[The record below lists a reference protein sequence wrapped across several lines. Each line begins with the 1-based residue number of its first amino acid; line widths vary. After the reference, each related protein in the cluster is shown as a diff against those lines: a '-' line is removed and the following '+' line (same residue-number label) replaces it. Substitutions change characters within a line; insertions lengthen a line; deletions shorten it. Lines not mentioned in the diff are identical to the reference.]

1 MLSSNGVLLSDPVE
15 KLREWRAF
23 FFGIGNAA
31 DDMPEEARLGNSL
44 DAAFKQRIE
53 DKVRDLLRRAAVS
66 NSDLDAPFTMLELR
80 QALGKL
86 RRRTAVGPDGVPN
99 AFLKLMGPHALQATL
114 LLFNRI
120 WISGTWPEA
129 WREGLLVPLFKNSGT
144 RLNMG
149 DYRPIT
155 LTSCVAKLFENILL
169 ARLTSWADAAQTICE
184 EQAGFRA
191 GRSTLEH
198 LFVLH
203 EVIGAR
209 RESKQR
215 TFLAFLDAR
224 RAYDRV
230 WRDGL
235 RLKLWKGG
243 MQGRMF
249 RFLDS
254 MLGDVRRRVVVDG
267 FESEPFSASV
277 GLAQGAVLSPLLYAV
292 FINELAEVLRS
303 KSLGV
308 VAWGRR
314 IPLLLYADDI
324 VLLADSPEQLQQMLD
339 VASTYAHSWQFRFNT
354 KPGKS
359 NVVVVPSSKANLQAA
374 ERAAFRMA
382 DGPLHLSQEY
392 KYLGVE
398 SGKTGAGCWNSFLSR
413 VSRSALGKVHKL
425 AYAVGSGDRP
435 LRLDTAVHLFNA
447 YVRPSW
453 EYACGLWGAM
463 LSKAG
468 VDTLEKIQATF
479 AKRVLQ
485 LGTSKVAHSY
495 LRAELGLWPVELRVL
510 QATLLLFGQLSR
522 MPRSRLAS
530 HVFHNRCADVASG
543 EGSRGKYS
551 WCVVAKEALETEGF
565 DGAWRSLTVPDRWS
579 TLVKRHC
586 RQRFRAAAQADVRAH
601 HSLELFQRVSTFSGV
616 ESWLNIEQRHPG
628 KLLKVRLRAGALPLM
643 VHVGVANLLKERRM
657 RQCVMCDSGAV
668 ETEEHFVAE
677 CSFYR
682 DLREGC
688 KARLRRVLLAAG
700 LSQQAE
706 PDFLQLIAGSASST
720 LPTCVQLKA
729 EKCAWDFLRLA
740 WRQRELIWQRVCVP
754 GNPWRL
760 PAPR

>member
-1 MLSSNGVLLSDPVE
+1 
-15 KLREWRAF
+15 
-23 FFGIGNAA
+23 
-31 DDMPEEARLGNSL
+31 
-44 DAAFKQRIE
+44 
-53 DKVRDLLRRAAVS
+53 
-66 NSDLDAPFTMLELR
+66 
-80 QALGKL
+80 
-86 RRRTAVGPDGVPN
+86 
-99 AFLKLMGPHALQATL
+99 
-114 LLFNRI
+114 
-120 WISGTWPEA
+120 
-129 WREGLLVPLFKNSGT
+129 
-144 RLNMG
+144 
-149 DYRPIT
+149 
-155 LTSCVAKLFENILL
+155 
-169 ARLTSWADAAQTICE
+169 
-184 EQAGFRA
+184 
-191 GRSTLEH
+191 
-198 LFVLH
+198 
-203 EVIGAR
+203 
-209 RESKQR
+209 
-215 TFLAFLDAR
+215 
-224 RAYDRV
+224 
-230 WRDGL
+230 
-235 RLKLWKGG
+235 
-243 MQGRMF
+243 
-249 RFLDS
+249 
-254 MLGDVRRRVVVDG
+254 
-267 FESEPFSASV
+267 
-277 GLAQGAVLSPLLYAV
+277 
-292 FINELAEVLRS
+292 
-303 KSLGV
+303 
-308 VAWGRR
+308 
-314 IPLLLYADDI
+314 
-324 VLLADSPEQLQQMLD
+324 
-339 VASTYAHSWQFRFNT
+339 
-354 KPGKS
+354 
-359 NVVVVPSSKANLQAA
+359 
-374 ERAAFRMA
+374 
-382 DGPLHLSQEY
+382 
-392 KYLGVE
+392 
-398 SGKTGAGCWNSFLSR
+398 
-413 VSRSALGKVHKL
+413 
-425 AYAVGSGDRP
+425 
-435 LRLDTAVHLFNA
+435 
-447 YVRPSW
+447 
-453 EYACGLWGAM
+453 M

-479 AKRVLQ
+479 AKRVAAWHLQ
-485 LGTSKVAHSY
+485 SRSLLFACG
-495 LRAELGLWPVELRVL
+495 GLWPVELRVL

-688 KARLRRVLLAAG
+688 KALRRVLLAAG